1 MYQVCKTL
9 LVHKNTYSTFMNAL
23 NAAIP
28 VTLQNRLVVIMDC
41 LALNTMYLDKE
52 KQSMKFAGTIG

>member
-1 MYQVCKTL
+1 
-9 LVHKNTYSTFMNAL
+9 MNAL